1 MMWFDPIMTD
11 PFPQT
16 MPLTPRANQRTSSQR
31 FYSALFGVMVVLILI
46 NSGCSRSPWIKT
58 DGHEVSPTEHLECAH
73 NIQRHSQGEV
83 LEQEVLTQRVEQCML
98 DKGYKRR
105 PWWLLNDL
113 RWDIK
118 EPAY

>member
-1 MMWFDPIMTD
+1 MIVKQFDTEPS
-11 PFPQT
+11 PNT
-16 MPLTPRANQRTSSQR
+16 MPLTYQSSQR
-31 FYSALFGVMVVLILI
+31 TTPKFGCAALSCGLLFLILI
-46 NSGCSRSPWIKT
+46 STGCSRSPWIKT

-73 NIQRHSQGEV
+73 KIQQHSQGEA
-83 LEQEVLTQRVEQCML
+83 LEQEVLAQRIEQCML

>member
-1 MMWFDPIMTD
+1 MHFIHFTYPVS
-11 PFPQT
+11 PQ
-16 MPLTPRANQRTSSQR
+16 SS
-31 FYSALFGVMVVLILI
+31 YSAILGGILSLILI
-46 NSGCSRSPWIKT
+46 TGGCSRSPWIKT

-73 NIQRHSQGEV
+73 DIQQHSQGEA
-83 LEQEVLTQRVEQCML
+83 LDQEVLTQRIEQCML